1 MILLN
6 ILRGPSLLADQGT
19 LELKNVGELIKI
31 QTLKGSTDMLRPTPR
46 SGQPGAIF
54 LQPSSE
60 GTAAVLVLQ
69 HPSNALKFSAG
80 EKTELGVT
88 HLELKRCHSQPPHLV
103 EHSSQHLHLKITDRM
118 TSPDHVKITLL
129 VAVGSSF
136 LCLQLY

>member
-1 MILLN
+1 
-6 ILRGPSLLADQGT
+6 
-19 LELKNVGELIKI
+19 
-31 QTLKGSTDMLRPTPR
+31 MLRPTPR

-88 HLELKRCHSQPPHLV
+88 HLELEWCHRQPPHMV
-103 EHSSQHLHLKITDRM
+103 QHPSQQFNLRIRSDDEPAL
-118 TSPDHVKITLL
+118 
-129 VAVGSSF
+129 
-136 LCLQLY
+136 